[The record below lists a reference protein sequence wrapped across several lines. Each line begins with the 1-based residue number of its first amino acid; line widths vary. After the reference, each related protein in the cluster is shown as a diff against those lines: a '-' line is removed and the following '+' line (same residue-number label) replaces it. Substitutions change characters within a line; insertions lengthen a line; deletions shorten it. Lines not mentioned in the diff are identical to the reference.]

1 MLTLK
6 ELAKK
11 LDVVPDTIRNYTKMG
26 LPFQYDEKGRYRF
39 DEEEAIKWYFRF
51 KEGGVVNGKKVNGNG
66 IVKLPSYIWGVYGL
80 LKSYNESLE
89 DGQAFKRGMS
99 QDAIKDITGFSRRE
113 MTNIRY
119 SLNTSPFN
127 LYPLISN
134 KNGYFLAR
142 NDKEVLDYIK
152 AKERAISSMAKEV
165 ANLKRRLRLN
175 GQTKLAFSPY
185 EEEVVHTIEYHDE
198 FNDILDSMSEE
209 EAQEALAV
217 VGIE

>member
-26 LPFQYDEKGRYRF
+26 LPFQYDEKGRYLF
-39 DEEEAIKWYFRF
+39 EEEEAIKWYFRF

-80 LKSYNESLE
+80 LKSYNASLE
-89 DGQAFKRGMS
+89 EGKEFKRGMS
-99 QDAIKDITGFSRRE
+99 QGAIKDITGFTRRE

-119 SLNTSPFN
+119 ALNTAPFN
-127 LYPLISN
+127 LYPVISN
-134 KNGYFLAR
+134 KNGYCLAK
-142 NDKEVLDYIK
+142 NVEEVIAYIK
-152 AKERAISSMAKEV
+152 GKEKAISTMAKEV

-175 GQTKLAFSPY
+175 GQAKLAFTPY
-185 EEEVVHTIEYHDE
+185 EETVVHTIDYTDE
-198 FNDILDSMSEE
+198 FDEIVEDMSEE
-209 EAQEALAV
+209 EAKELLAV
-217 VGIE
+217 IGIE